1 MSTFQIPIIKETKNY
16 WLVRTNSGRY
26 YDEFLREG
34 YIGINWNDITYDE
47 IDDLDRDSI
56 IDLLKERDPDVKNP
70 SNAARQLVVLRK
82 VMQPGDAV
90 IITGPSSYIFSIG
103 EVEKD
108 GFFTKEVEPSE
119 LKANPRTC
127 PYTKRRKVRWV
138 KTLTKWEVEM
148 PMFKM
153 LQHSRQTIAEANDY
167 KDIIEGKIHDFYIRG
182 EVAQL
187 TLKVRKEGNIPALTF
202 FSLGKEVL
210 DLAEEFI
217 SSSAMMEGVD
227 INQIETK
234 ININS
239 PGSFNFKGNAK
250 VVTVIAAIV
259 LLSTGGSV
267 NVPLPNG
274 TSFEAQINGIIPT
287 VDEFLNDR
295 QERDHRELLIK
306 EHMKDLEVESPD
318 DLKKLMD
325 ATENESSKK

>member
-1 MSTFQIPIIKETKNY
+1 
-16 WLVRTNSGRY
+16 
-26 YDEFLREG
+26 
-34 YIGINWNDITYDE
+34 
-47 IDDLDRDSI
+47 
-56 IDLLKERDPDVKNP
+56 
-70 SNAARQLVVLRK
+70 
-82 VMQPGDAV
+82 
-90 IITGPSSYIFSIG
+90 
-103 EVEKD
+103 
-108 GFFTKEVEPSE
+108 
-119 LKANPRTC
+119 
-127 PYTKRRKVRWV
+127 
-138 KTLTKWEVEM
+138 
-148 PMFKM
+148 
-153 LQHSRQTIAEANDY
+153 
-167 KDIIEGKIHDFYIRG
+167 
-182 EVAQL
+182 
-187 TLKVRKEGNIPALTF
+187 
-202 FSLGKEVL
+202 
-210 DLAEEFI
+210 
-217 SSSAMMEGVD
+217 MEGVD